1 LAPVSRDAFLD
12 AVRALS
18 PRLVT
23 VTDEDADLDSPSLAS
38 RIAGCFDFHWILF
51 DRLDTSAPRDS
62 ARRLEHEAAVGWKIE
77 SVVGA
82 DAERTKS
89 GTLV

>member
-1 LAPVSRDAFLD
+1 
-12 AVRALS
+12 
-18 PRLVT
+18 